1 MVGGGRFHVL
11 RTNEARGKMRILMIR
26 GAYAIAHLKRPGLK
40 RDVTCNKVL
49 CHNFKSS
56 FKYKKETK
64 FLLPMTITKLFN
76 YFLLRHIDYI

>member
-11 RTNEARGKMRILMIR
+11 RINEARGKMRILMIR